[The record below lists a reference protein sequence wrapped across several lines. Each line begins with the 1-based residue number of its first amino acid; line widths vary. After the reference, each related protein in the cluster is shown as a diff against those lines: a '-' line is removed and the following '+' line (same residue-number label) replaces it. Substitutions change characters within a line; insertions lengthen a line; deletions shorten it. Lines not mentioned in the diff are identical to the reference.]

1 MRDFQG
7 VKFLIGIFEVR
18 DVDARISDYVHAF
31 VRRVRTRR
39 TDGRTDERTNDVD
52 VDVDGCKVYDGAGA
66 SAGVRVER
74 DGASGE

>member
-18 DVDARISDYVHAF
+18 DVDAQISDYVHAF
-31 VRRVRTRR
+31 VRRGRTRR
-39 TDGRTDERTNDVD
+39 TDGRTDGRTNDVD
-52 VDVDGCKVYDGAGA
+52 VDGCEVYDGAGA